1 MTIIQSIQTLGNDR
15 RLQIL
20 EWLKDPERHFPPQR
34 DGDLVKDGVCG
45 LLIARKLHVSQS
57 AVTEH
62 LKILSRAGFL
72 TSKRAK
78 KWTFYKR
85 DEQAIRAIKRA
96 ISQHV

>member
-1 MTIIQSIQTLGNDR
+1 MTLRHAIQALGNDR

-20 EWLKDPERHFPPQR
+20 EWLKDPKRHFPPQR

-45 LLIARKLHVSQS
+45 LLIARKLHVSQP

-62 LKILSRAGFL
+62 LKVLSRARFV
-72 TSKRAK
+72 TSKRTK

-85 DEQAIRAIKRA
+85 NEQAIQAIKRA
-96 ISQHV
+96 ISQRV

>member
-1 MTIIQSIQTLGNDR
+1 MQALGNDR

-45 LLIARKLHVSQS
+45 LLIARKLRVSQP

-62 LKILSRAGFL
+62 LKILSRTGFL
-72 TSKRAK
+72 TSKRTK

-85 DEQAIRAIKRA
+85 DERAIRAIKRA
-96 ISQHV
+96 ISERV

>member
-1 MTIIQSIQTLGNDR
+1 MIITASIQALGNDR

-34 DGDLVKDGVCG
+34 DGDLIEDGVCG
-45 LLIARKLHVSQS
+45 LLIARKLRVSQS

-62 LKILSRAGFL
+62 LKILSRAGFVR
-72 TSKRAK
+72 SKRTK

-85 DEQAIRAIKRA
+85 DEKAIRAIKRA
-96 ISQHV
+96 ISERV